1 MTRYD
6 LIIVGGGIG
15 GGALATVMARAGHS
29 VLLLEQ
35 SEVFE
40 DKVRGE
46 WISPWGVAE
55 TKRLDLYDTLVAS
68 GGHHL
73 IRHVGYG
80 KGHDPAEAEKQAM
93 DLGMFVPE
101 VPGPL
106 CIGHPHHCQT
116 LFDTA
121 GEAGADA
128 RRGVTVQEIKL
139 GAAPSLRFTDATG
152 EHRNTARL
160 VVGADGRMSQ
170 VRKTAGVTLHR
181 DEPHHWFAGLLVE
194 GAHDWDEL
202 AQATGTEGDFHFL
215 AFPQGEGRV
224 RIYGGYPIE
233 EAKRFAGPEG
243 ARKFL
248 DAFAFESSPK
258 NRSIVEA
265 APAGPLLSY
274 HNSDAWTDE
283 PFGEGFVLVGDAAGW
298 NDPILG
304 LGLSITYRDVRMVS
318 DLLLG
323 SDTWSADLFR
333 PYGAERYERLR
344 RLRFAAKVLSRLDVE
359 FGAEAEARRAD
370 FTRRAAEDPSLRMY
384 GLATLGG
391 PELVPEDYFTEES
404 FARILGLKETA

>member
-1 MTRYD
+1 LADFD
-6 LIIVGGGIG
+6 LIIVGSGIG
-15 GGALATVMARAGHS
+15 GGALATVMARAGRS

-35 SEVFE
+35 SDVYE

-55 TKRLDLYDTLVAS
+55 TKRLGLYDTLVAA

-73 IRHVGYG
+73 TKHVGYRPG
-80 KGHDPAEAEKQAM
+80 VDPDEAEKLAM
-93 DLGMFVPE
+93 DLGMFVPD

-106 CIGHPHHCQT
+106 CLGHPHHCQT
-116 LFDTA
+116 LFDAA
-121 GEAGADA
+121 GSAGADA
-128 RRGVTVQEIKL
+128 RRGVTVSEVTL
-139 GAAPSLRFTDATG
+139 GANPSVRFTDGEG
-152 EHRNTARL
+152 EHRHTARL
-160 VVGADGRMSQ
+160 VVGADGRMSS
-170 VRKTAGVTLHR
+170 VRKTAGVALHR

-194 GAHDWDEL
+194 GAHDWDQL

-215 AFPQGEGRV
+215 AFPQGDGRV

-248 DAFAFESSPK
+248 DAFAFESSPR
-258 NRSIVEA
+258 NRAIVEA
-265 APAGPLLSY
+265 EPAGPLLSY

-323 SDTWSADLFR
+323 SEDWNAALFK
-333 PYGAERYERLR
+333 PYGEERYERLR
-344 RLRFAAKVLSRLDVE
+344 RLRFSAKVLSALEVE
-359 FGAEAEARRAD
+359 FGADAEARRAD
-370 FTRRAAEDPSLRMY
+370 FDRRSVEDPSLRMY

-404 FARILGLKETA
+404 WARIMGLQEAA